1 MEENMRRVSSAMNNM
16 DTQSALRLQESR
28 LNRANN
34 QIGSQQK
41 IQQLREDPIAAGHL
55 VRYQSYLGRVN
66 MFEKNAAT
74 LTDQFALREGYMT
87 NSLDIM
93 QRVRELAVTG
103 ANGIYTPDDMKN
115 MAMEVDELLKEL
127 VQNANAVSSD
137 GNSIFGGTNTKA
149 TAFEVE
155 LGTVA
160 GSPVALIE
168 SVRYNGNI
176 DTNKVE
182 VDENKY
188 MDVDNAGNRTFWA
201 EQQHIFGGRD
211 ASSWQ
216 ASADSVISVDG
227 VSVPVNVGDN
237 IHALVAKI
245 NDSGAAVRASVDP
258 VSGGLNLE
266 TTDARQLWLSDEN
279 GSVLNDLGIIKDASQ
294 KPPYNIGNSVRI
306 SGGSLFDTVIAF
318 RNALL
323 KGDVESIGGRVL
335 GSLDSGISSLVTRI
349 AKSGSEYERAQLA
362 VVRNSA
368 NALAV
373 TRQVSSEGDLDFTKA
388 VTDMKMLDYAYQAT
402 LSNAGKMYSSTLLN
416 YMR

>member
-1 MEENMRRVSSAMNNM
+1 MRRISSAMNNM

-34 QIGSQQK
+34 QIGSQRK
-41 IQQLREDPIAAGHL
+41 IQQLRDDPISAGHL

-66 MFEKNAAT
+66 TFEKNAAT
-74 LTDQFALREGYMT
+74 LTDQFSLREGYMT
-87 NSLDIM
+87 NSLEIM

-103 ANGIYTPDDMKN
+103 ANGVYTPEDMKN

-127 VQNANAVSSD
+127 VQNANAISSD
-137 GNSIFGGTNTKA
+137 GNSIFGGTNTKS

-155 LGTVA
+155 MGTVA
-160 GSPVALIE
+160 GSGVALIE

-176 DTNKVE
+176 DTNRIE

-188 MDVDNAGNRTFWA
+188 MDLDNAGNRTFWA
-201 EQQHIFGGRD
+201 EQQQIFGGRD
-211 ASSWQ
+211 ALSWQ

-227 VSVPVNVGDN
+227 VSVSVNAGDN
-237 IHALVAKI
+237 VHSLAAKI
-245 NDSGAAVRASVDP
+245 NESGAAVRASIDP
-258 VSGGLNLE
+258 VTGGLNLE
-266 TTDARQLWLSDEN
+266 TTDARQLWLSDVK
-279 GSVLNDLGIIKDASQ
+279 GGVLNELGIIKDSSQ
-294 KPPYNIGNSVRI
+294 KPPYNIGNSVRV

-318 RNALL
+318 RDALL
-323 KGDVESIGGRVL
+323 KGDVESVGGRVL
-335 GSLDSGISSLVTRI
+335 GSLDNGISNLVTRI

-362 VVRNSA
+362 VARNSA
-368 NALAV
+368 TALNV
-373 TRQVSSEGDLDFTKA
+373 TQQVSSEGDLAFTKA

-402 LSNAGKMYSSTLLN
+402 LSNAGKMYNNTLLN